1 MSLGA
6 NYSSAARSRTRSI
19 CSATWWRTGT
29 TSCADASSAG
39 DDRYYRFRTV
49 EVTVPLRN
57 VMAAPAS

>member
-1 MSLGA
+1 MTLGA
-6 NYSSAARSRTRSI
+6 NYNG
-19 CSATWWRTGT
+19 GT
-29 TSCADASSAG
+29 QTYSLDLFGDLVADGHDVLRQRVVSG